1 MESQPTT
8 FQSRGVRVILAGF
21 VLASCA
27 RVWMDPGTVVGE
39 ARAQIP
45 DAGAQRIQLMHEVQR
60 TNELLAQILD
70 TLAHGT
76 LNVRI
81 EDSKKPADAR
91 TRKTRSPARRG
102 G

>member
-27 RVWMDPGTVVGE
+27 HVWMDPGTVVSE

-45 DAGAQRIQLMHEVQR
+45 DAGTQRIKLMHEVQR
-60 TNELLAQILD
+60 TNELLVQILD
-70 TLAHGT
+70 TLANGT
-76 LNVRI
+76 LSVRI
-81 EDSKKPADAR
+81 EGAEEPASAR
-91 TRKTRSPARRG
+91 SPKTPPPARRG